1 METKHNQDFHDALA
15 VSRDIFEKSVLGIDA
30 EIKRLQEQRK
40 LVEQDYKKRNE
51 GIHEQYNSPTEHS
64 IASRRR
70 QQAFN
75 IKRFIG
81 GKLSE
86 WQSPVIDA
94 ENAQVQFE
102 MKEDHIAMSVII
114 PFKPYE
120 FPKH

>member
-94 ENAQVQFE
+94 ENAQV
-102 MKEDHIAMSVII
+102 
-114 PFKPYE
+114 
-120 FPKH
+120 

>member
-15 VSRDIFEKSVLGIDA
+15 VSRDIFEQSVLGIDA
-30 EIKRLQEQRK
+30 EINRLKEQRK
-40 LVEQDYKKRNE
+40 LIEQDYKKRNE
-51 GIHEQYNSPTEHS
+51 GINALYNSPTEHS

-114 PFKPYE
+114 PFKSYE
-120 FPKH
+120 FPQH